1 MEISLNELQISLN
14 ELEISTI
21 PLLFLISLIH
31 LMISTI
37 ILMISAIHDLVLLS
51 VVVTNCS
58 LGHGLEVRVS
68 EHYLRNTHFVQD
80 GERAFQN
87 KFKIMVSPAY

>member
-1 MEISLNELQISLN
+1 MEV
-14 ELEISTI
+14 ELEMSAIE
-21 PLLFLISLIH
+21 LLISLIH
-31 LMISTI
+31 LVISTI
-37 ILMISAIHDLVLLS
+37 LLMISAIHDLVLVS

-58 LGHGLEVRVS
+58 LGHGLEVMVS

-80 GERAFQN
+80 GERVFQN